1 MRTKRRIGTFLAASS
16 LFVGVGLTF
25 GANSAS
31 ADPTFTFKKFDN
43 AGNGPII
50 AVYNDGH
57 SAGAGYWHKDP
68 VSYYPGDSIQAVD
81 SYSDGWAVETIL
93 YDPYH
98 TTSTSGH
105 PAPYAGPYKTYN
117 LPEGTSV
124 KIRVCATKGL
134 NATCSSYYSSTA

>member
-1 MRTKRRIGTFLAASS
+1 MSVKRKVTTLLAASS
-16 LFVGVGLTF
+16 LFVGAGLTV

-31 ADPTFTFKKFDN
+31 ADPTFTFKKSDN
-43 AGNGPII
+43 AGNGII
-50 AVYNDGH
+50 VAVYNNGH
-57 SAGAGYWHKDP
+57 LAGAGYWHKDP

-93 YDPYH
+93 QNPYH

-117 LPEGTSV
+117 LAEGTSV

-134 NATCSSYYSSTA
+134 NATCSVYYASAA